1 MCFVIYK
8 SGAYD
13 SHTSNKPSEKKT
25 ALMAASLDLVTADY
39 TMREHGLANWKK
51 ILSAL
56 GNYKKDVEFK
66 GDGSIDISTITSSK
80 ARVDDKV
87 LKRPDDA
94 TWAADYTQPQKDEFD
109 AHKDDVVDPDVAP
122 AFVWTFDLLYDTVEM
137 PTTKS
142 LDETIAAPASVTMD
156 AQIAAEAV

>member
-13 SHTSNKPSEKKT
+13 CHASHASADKKT
-25 ALMAASLDLVTADY
+25 AIMAASLGLVTADY
-39 TMREHGLANWKK
+39 TMREHSHADFKK
-51 ILSAL
+51 VRDAL
-56 GNYKKDVEFK
+56 GDYKKDVEFK

-80 ARVDDKV
+80 AVTDDAV
-87 LKRPDDA
+87 LKRPDDPA
-94 TWAADYTQPQKDEFD
+94 YAAEYSAGEIAEFN

-122 AFVWTFDLLYDTVEM
+122 AWTFTFALLYDSVEM
-137 PTTKS
+137 PATKT

-156 AQIAAEAV
+156 AQIAAEA